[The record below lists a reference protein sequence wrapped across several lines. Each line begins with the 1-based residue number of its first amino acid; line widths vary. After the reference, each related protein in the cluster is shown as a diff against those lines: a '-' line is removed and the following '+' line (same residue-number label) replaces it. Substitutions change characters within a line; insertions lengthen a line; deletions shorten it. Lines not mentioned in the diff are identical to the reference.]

1 MMKSILILFF
11 CFLFFLKPSSS
22 FSQSPGMKIDPGM
35 RVKPW
40 KGEIRCWKASDLNL
54 STDQMKGLTLIQ
66 QAYFRDTF
74 LLRTELFSKHLELRE
89 LLTNPAV
96 KIESVRSKHGEIT
109 ELQSKLEEKAI
120 EYLIKVKTL
129 LTQEQLKNWC
139 PEQEFA
145 IFRRMMLGPGPMGP
159 FPPNP

>member
-1 MMKSILILFF
+1 MKTVTILII
-11 CFLFFLKPSSS
+11 CFLFFLNTPSL
-22 FSQSPGMKIDPGM
+22 FSQTPGMKIDPGLRM
-35 RVKPW
+35 RPW
-40 KGEIRCWKASDLNL
+40 KGEIRCWRALDLNL
-54 STDQMKGLTLIQ
+54 SPDQMKGLILIQ
-66 QAYFRDTF
+66 QAYFRETL

-89 LLTNPAV
+89 YLTNQAI
-96 KIESVRSKHGEIT
+96 KMEAIRSKHGEIT

-145 IFRRMMLGPGPMGP
+145 IFRRNMPGSGMMMGP
-159 FPPNP
+159 FPNYP